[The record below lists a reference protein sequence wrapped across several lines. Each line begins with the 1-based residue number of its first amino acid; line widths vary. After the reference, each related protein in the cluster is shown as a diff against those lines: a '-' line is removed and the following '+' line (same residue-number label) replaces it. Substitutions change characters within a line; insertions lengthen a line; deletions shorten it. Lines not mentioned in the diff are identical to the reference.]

1 MSTTPTPHHLHLP
14 TAFTLDG
21 RPAAPGQKGFVIEGG
36 NKVVRQ

>member
-1 MSTTPTPHHLHLP
+1 MSTTPTAAPFTSS